1 MPSLRPV
8 VGIRF
13 QILFHSPRRGSFH
26 LSLTV
31 LLRYRSST
39 VFSLGKW
46 SSRFPAGFHV
56 SCGTQVSRQ
65 RFDPRIRGYHPL
77 WPAFPRR
84 STSVSTPYTRPYN
97 PDPKTGL
104 GSSTFARH
112 YSRNLLFSS
121 GYLDVSVHPVPSP
134 VGVRRHDSAWVSPF
148 GYFRLE
154 RLHTAYRNFSQCITS
169 FFGT

>member
-1 MPSLRPV
+1 MRLGALFGLAFATAPRSPRLTSPHRRNSPAHYAKGTRSGLPSRDGIALPPL
-8 VGIRF
+8 VGRRF
-13 QILFHSPRRGSFH
+13 QVLFHSPRRGSFH

-65 RFDPRIRGYHPL
+65 QFFPRIRGSHPL

-84 STSVSTPYTRPYN
+84 SPSASLPYTRPYN

-104 GSSTFARH
+104 GSSAFARH
-112 YSRNLLFSS
+112 Y
-121 GYLDVSVHPVPSP
+121 
-134 VGVRRHDSAWVSPF
+134 
-148 GYFRLE
+148 
-154 RLHTAYRNFSQCITS
+154 
-169 FFGT
+169 